1 MIIMKKLKY
10 GENFQ
15 NVIQRPKVNIYYCK
29 YGSSRL
35 AQCGIAT
42 KLQFVRENSA
52 VICEAQ

>member
-1 MIIMKKLKY
+1 MKKLKY